1 MLAETT
7 ENNEEEMA
15 KETEQESDGQLER
28 DFDGNGGVFSVWI
41 NWVYFRMKTDY
52 YKRTVCII

>member
-28 DFDGNGGVFSVWI
+28 DFDGNGGVFSVWL